1 MLNIFNYWNKKIS
14 VLTTTGEKFIGN
26 VEDII
31 PAVYSSSSSSSL
43 FANLKISPLSCMVI
57 RSTGSKFL
65 GKLVEFPE
73 NEIDTITIIN

>member
-31 PAVYSSSSSSSL
+31 PADENDSSINS
-43 FANLKISPLSCMVI
+43 IVI